1 MRGRNG
7 NAAEGER
14 SRYRVAVSRERIR
27 RSRRVRRCG
36 TRARRLAW
44 MERARSIRCGDSAKV
59 APRVVEGWG
68 EDRQTCHAS
77 AGYRVSTAKCKGSY
91 IIDLSL
97 IL

>member
-1 MRGRNG
+1 MARELGAWPGWSGRGAYG
-7 NAAEGER
+7 EESAE
-14 SRYRVAVSRERIR
+14 VAS
-27 RSRRVRRCG
+27 
-36 TRARRLAW
+36 
-44 MERARSIRCGDSAKV
+44 
-59 APRVVEGWG
+59 RVVEGWG